1 MIKRWYLRDIGCFW
15 KYWWHKKK
23 TFMFFHRWMDDPY
36 DFSGG
41 PCSGAGGAIG
51 RRVLKNIN
59 SSGGTWGHHGTP
71 WDTQAEMGTPLTP
84 SIPCIP
90 AALPDHG
97 HLSIDDWLGRHFPR
111 PILVQEIPPFCINPH
126 VKKTWFQFLIFHLN
140 PSKSH
145 VCWVNSPRDPQGIPW
160 PRAGARQPPAH
171 HFPGSHTPWPLGA
184 IWGIGSLFLG
194 ENLGRTG
201 ESKLLNC
208 KWTMLCH
215 WSWICLPVE
224 WMAMEIANTIRRGT
238 SGGVSQHWQWSVAR
252 QT

>member
-1 MIKRWYLRDIGCFW
+1 MTSGAFGNIGGT
-15 KYWWHKKK
+15 KKK

-51 RRVLKNIN
+51 RRGLKNIN

-145 VCWVNSPRDPQGIPW
+145 VCWVNSPRDPQGIPKGSRGLALARVSLQPITFQGHTLRGPW
-160 PRAGARQPPAH
+160 GRFGASGR
-171 HFPGSHTPWPLGA
+171 FFWGK
-184 IWGIGSLFLG
+184 IWGEQ
-194 ENLGRTG
+194 ENP
-201 ESKLLNC
+201 NF
-208 KWTMLCH
+208 
-215 WSWICLPVE
+215 
-224 WMAMEIANTIRRGT
+224 
-238 SGGVSQHWQWSVAR
+238 
-252 QT
+252 